1 MMNLKLPAMYVGL
14 ISNHH
19 KLILGNSR
27 RFLALLGTLERPPL
41 TFVVDLETHDKAGG
55 LIHL

>member
-1 MMNLKLPAMYVGL
+1 MYVGS

-27 RFLALLGTLERPPL
+27 DLLTSSKGLEYPPL
-41 TFVVDLETHDKAGG
+41 TYVVDLGTHGRAGG
-55 LIHL
+55 LILYS